1 MKIFLRIYWTLIKKY
16 YFLKQLLCFN
26 FARWCGGIDYL
37 FMTQNKTEWWSFD
50 CMWCI
55 ISSTNAKSHS
65 ITLVKFDSFLLVYM
79 NCTKKFHYN
88 TSILV
93 CHTPWSF
100 YPITCPFPFIPYP
113 HSLSSYSF
121 LHSITCLYILV
132 FSLFLPHMKESM
144 AYFY

>member
-55 ISSTNAKSHS
+55 ISSINAKSHS

-79 NCTKKFHYN
+79 NCTKEFHCN

-100 YPITCPFPFIPYP
+100 YPITCPFPF
-113 HSLSSYSF
+113 HSLSSFPFF
-121 LHSITCLYILV
+121 LFISTFYHLPLYP
-132 FSLFLPHMKESM
+132 FFPLFPPHMKESM